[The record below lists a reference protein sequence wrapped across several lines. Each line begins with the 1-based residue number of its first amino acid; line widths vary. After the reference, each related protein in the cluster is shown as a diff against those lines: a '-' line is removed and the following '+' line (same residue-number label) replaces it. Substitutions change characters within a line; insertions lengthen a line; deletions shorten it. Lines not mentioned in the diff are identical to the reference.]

1 MFTCNLKW
9 TEITAELE
17 PEQEP
22 HDQQDLVARLFN
34 IKLWELM
41 TNLIERNIFG
51 TMVGKVWMFEFLLH
65 KHIMIILNET
75 FKLRT
80 LQQIDLAVYVKISE
94 SATHPDTYETVMR
107 CLVHGLCDRD
117 NPKASCVKEVN
128 QVILSTVCE

>member
-1 MFTCNLKW
+1 M
-9 TEITAELE
+9 TAELE

-51 TMVGKVWMFEFLLH
+51 TMVGKVWMFEFQKRSLPH

-75 FKLRT
+75 FKLLT
-80 LQQIDLAVYVKISE
+80 LQQIDLAVHVKIPE
-94 SATHPDTYETVMR
+94 SATHPDTYETR
-107 CLVHGLCDRD
+107 CLTHGLCDRD
-117 NPKASCVKEVN
+117 NPKASCAEDEK
-128 QVILSTVCE
+128 

>member
-1 MFTCNLKW
+1 M
-9 TEITAELE
+9 
-17 PEQEP
+17 
-22 HDQQDLVARLFN
+22 FN
-34 IKLWELM
+34 IKLRELM
-41 TNLIERNIFG
+41 TNFIERNMFG
-51 TMVGKVWMFEFLLH
+51 TIVGKVWMFEFLLH

-117 NPKASCVKEVN
+117 NPKASCVKEVK
-128 QVILSTVCE
+128 QVIPSTVCE